1 MKRNSIVLP
10 AVAIAMALLPAPSV
24 DAQSA
29 DGQCSSATYAIDG
42 QLGIARIASARARV
56 NFVMS
61 RQDGRKDCPAAAAA
75 CREKAFLVARDVVV
89 TQPSEIVGFVC
100 SSFANARGHETTGWL
115 PTDALEVVPSG
126 AVTPASYAGRWQR
139 TEAVITIK
147 PGRNGRILVDGA
159 ATWGAQDRGRAARGA
174 VNTGEIGGTGR
185 FVGETVL
192 VADDDVKSF
201 QAAPDTACAVQMRV
215 VASYLLVRDNG
226 ACGGANVSFTGVY
239 VRR

>member
-10 AVAIAMALLPAPSV
+10 AVASAMVLLPAPSV
-24 DAQSA
+24 VAQSA
-29 DGQCSSATYAIDG
+29 DGQCSSATSAIDG
-42 QLGIARIASARARV
+42 QLGIARIASSRARV

-61 RQDGRKDCPAAAAA
+61 RQDDRKECPAGTPV

-89 TQPSEIVGFVC
+89 TQPSAIAGFVC
-100 SSFANARGHETTGWL
+100 STFANARGHETTGWL
-115 PTDALEVVPSG
+115 PADALEAVTSG
-126 AVTPASYAGRWQR
+126 AVTPTSYVGRWQR

-147 PGRNGRILVDGA
+147 PGRNATIQVDGE
-159 ATWGAQDRGRAARGA
+159 ATWGAQDRRRAASGA

-185 FVGETVL
+185 FVGNTVL
-192 VADDDVKSF
+192 VADQDVKTF
-201 QAAPDTACAVQMRV
+201 QTAPDTACAVQMRV
-215 VASYLLVRDNG
+215 VANYLLVQDNG